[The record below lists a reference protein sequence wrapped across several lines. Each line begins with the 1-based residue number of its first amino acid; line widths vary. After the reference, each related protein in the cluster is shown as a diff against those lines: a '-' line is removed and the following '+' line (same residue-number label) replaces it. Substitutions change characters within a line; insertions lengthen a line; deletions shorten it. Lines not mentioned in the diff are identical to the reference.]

1 MADAAKNTKSRNRK
15 KSAIKATRVAARRR
29 VQNLRRSKAVKD
41 SVKQF
46 LKTIVAKGDAAAL
59 LPKAYQAIDKA
70 VKTGVLNKNTAARAK
85 SALAKK
91 LAAKS

>member
-41 SVKQF
+41 TMKQF
-46 LKTIVAKGDAAAL
+46 SKLIASKGDAAVI

-70 VKTGVLNKNTAARAK
+70 VKTGVLNKNTGARMK
-85 SALAKK
+85 SGLAKK
-91 LAAKS
+91 LGK